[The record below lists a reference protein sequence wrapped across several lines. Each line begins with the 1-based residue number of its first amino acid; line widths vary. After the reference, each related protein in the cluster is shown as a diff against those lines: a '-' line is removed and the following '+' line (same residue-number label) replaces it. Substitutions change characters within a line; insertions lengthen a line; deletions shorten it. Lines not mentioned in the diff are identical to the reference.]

1 MNKHLCLG
9 NSLLLLAAPL
19 VASLNLSISPSNAA
33 ILAGDGMGASTQ
45 ATIDRLDTLNI
56 DAAIT
61 DQSDRE
67 ILVSEDL
74 LSILSR
80 GSEKKTELKEDLKS
94 FWGNFS
100 AEINEIF
107 ASNSETEFIPIAP
120 VNAPVNNARSQMANM
135 QAIDLLPPVRNRDPL
150 RVLLKSLNLTE
161 GSDTNKQQ
169 VPTRT
174 YTGRVKPAEINP
186 SPVAGDS
193 TKAPS
198 PETKPAKEKTYT
210 AAPSTQAVSEIT
222 KPKLAQLPSGLQGDR
237 ESFDYVKLAGGALG
251 LGFFIWMLF
260 QD

>member
-1 MNKHLCLG
+1 MKKNLSLS
-9 NSLLLLAAPL
+9 NNLLLLAAPL

-33 ILAGDGMGASTQ
+33 ILVGNGMGASTQ

-56 DAAIT
+56 DAANT
-61 DQSDRE
+61 DRSDRE

-80 GSEKKTELKEDLKS
+80 RIEKKTELKEDLKS

-100 AEINEIF
+100 AEINDF
-107 ASNSETEFIPIAP
+107 WASNSKTEFTPIAP
-120 VNAPVNNARSQMANM
+120 VNTPVNNARSQRANM

-150 RVLLKSLNLTE
+150 IVLLKSLNLAE
-161 GSDTNKQQ
+161 GSDKNKQQ

-174 YTGRVKPAEINP
+174 YTGRVEPAEINP
-186 SPVAGDS
+186 SPVADS
-193 TKAPS
+193 TKSPS
-198 PETKPAKEKTYT
+198 PETKPAKEKTYA
-210 AAPSTQAVSEIT
+210 AAPSAQAVSAIT

-237 ESFDYVKLAGGALG
+237 EGFDYMQLAGGALG